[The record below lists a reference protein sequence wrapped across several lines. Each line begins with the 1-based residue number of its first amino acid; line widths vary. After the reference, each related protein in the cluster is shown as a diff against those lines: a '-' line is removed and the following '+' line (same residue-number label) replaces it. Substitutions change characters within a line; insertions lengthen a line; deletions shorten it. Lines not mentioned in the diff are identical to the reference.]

1 MLSIVKASIVNYKS
15 LKYDGWNITVD
26 PKELH
31 DMLPFKKVCV
41 VEVES
46 RTTALWFILRTQS

>member
-15 LKYDGWNITVD
+15 LNYDGWNITVD
-26 PKELH
+26 PKELY

-41 VEVES
+41 RAS
-46 RTTALWFILRTQS
+46 RRSKWKAGLLLCGSS